1 MRVFELF
8 FNPPGK
14 KPSAREKALE
24 RGKLFD
30 SFCYQPENIYEK
42 RLGSLYILGELKN
55 PTPRNLRLLEKI
67 SQLIKDK
74 YYSNYLK
81 SSEGALKESLK
92 SLNNFLAQELKKDN
106 TEWMGGLSLAVFS
119 LAPLSGPWVNLNLAL
134 LGDIKILLLREGQVF
149 DIGKKLEGQEIEP
162 YPLKVFSNIVSGKI
176 HEADTIL
183 GFTKSIFEVFQA
195 RSIISKIS
203 NEKELDD
210 KKIKA
215 ILKPNREELTNVSG
229 ICLIVQ
235 AQSESQ
241 PRSIIS
247 FEKKLEGF
255 SLAGLLRCF
264 SRLKNLAGLLKRT
277 KKIPVKIPVSS
288 DKLSKIA
295 TFAFLKKINNKPLV
309 LFLILIC
316 LLSIGAFL
324 NQRENR
330 KEIQLVK
337 NTLHNIDSEVN
348 RAEELIQSKKEEQ
361 ADIILR
367 KALRDISF
375 VIEKN
380 TPLKKTALDLKKS
393 IEEKLKRLNKVENID
408 NPNVLVN
415 LSEKKLNFAPYRMV
429 FSSGNLYF
437 YNPLSDKIYRFE
449 IKENK
454 GTLIPA
460 KKNITLG
467 IAHHD
472 SVLFFVKPHTLLLTE
487 GNKIQEKTINLPDF
501 KQGDIFGSNV
511 YFLEPKS
518 GEIIKQ
524 SLLSKNKKGFWLA
537 SGTKKAVSARSISV
551 DGSIWVLTKENEI
564 DRYYRGRLK
573 QTLKPK
579 IFPELENLTKIW
591 TCSSLPYIYCLEPDK
606 KRLIVLDKKGKI
618 VKQYQ
623 SEKFNNLLDF
633 AVSEKEKTIYLLNGS
648 EVFNIPF
655 SLF

>member
-30 SFCYQPENIYEK
+30 SFCYQPESVYEK

-183 GFTKSIFEVFQA
+183 GFTKSIFEVFQT
-195 RSIISKIS
+195 RGIVSKIS

-288 DKLSKIA
+288 SKLPKV
-295 TFAFLKKINNKPLV
+295 TAFLKKINNKPLV

-367 KALRDISF
+367 KALRDVSF

-415 LSEKKLNFAPYRMV
+415 LSGQKLNFAPYRMV

-472 SVLFFVKPHTLLLTE
+472 SVLFFAKPRTLLSIE

-524 SLLSKNKKGFWLA
+524 SLLSKNKKSFWLA

-579 IFPELENLTKIW
+579 IFPELKNPTKIW

-648 EVFNIPF
+648 EVFSLPS

>member
-1 MRVFELF
+1 MRIFELY

-14 KPSAREKALE
+14 TPSAKEKTLE
-24 RGKLFD
+24 GGRLFD

-42 RLGSLYILGELKN
+42 RLGGLYLLGELKN
-55 PTPRNLRLLEKI
+55 PTPKNLRLLEKI

-92 SLNNFLAQELKKDN
+92 SLNDFLAQELKKDN
-106 TEWMGGLSLAVFS
+106 TEWMGGLNLAVFS

-134 LGDIKILLLREGQVF
+134 LGGIKILLLREGQVF
-149 DIGKKLEGQEIEP
+149 DIGKKLESQEIEP

-176 HEADTIL
+176 HEADTIA
-183 GFTKSIFEVFQA
+183 GFTKSLFEVFQA
-195 RSIISKIS
+195 RGIISKMAD
-203 NEKELDD
+203 EKELND
-210 KKIKA
+210 KKIKT
-215 ILKPNREELTNVSG
+215 ILKPNREELTNASG
-229 ICLIVQ
+229 VCLIVQ
-235 AQSESQ
+235 VQPETQ

-247 FEKKLEGF
+247 FEKKLERF
-255 SLAGLLRCF
+255 SLAGLLQRF
-264 SRLKNLAGLLKRT
+264 SRLKNLAGFLK
-277 KKIPVKIPVSS
+277 KAKNIPVSS
-288 DKLSKIA
+288 GKLSKA
-295 TFAFLKKINNKPLV
+295 AAFLKKINNKPIVLV
-309 LFLILIC
+309 LIFIC
-316 LLSIGAFL
+316 LLSAGAFL

-330 KEIQLVK
+330 KEVQLVK

-348 RAEELIQSKKEEQ
+348 RAEELIRSKKEEQ
-361 ADIILR
+361 ADIVLR
-367 KALRDISF
+367 KALSEISF

-380 TPLKKTALDLKKS
+380 TPLKKTALGLKNS
-393 IEEKLKRLNKVENID
+393 IEEKLKKLNKVENID

-415 LSEKKLNFAPYRMV
+415 LSGQKLNFAPYRMV
-429 FSSGNLYF
+429 FSSGNFYF

-454 GTLIPA
+454 GSLIPA

-467 IAHHD
+467 LAHHN
-472 SVLFFVKPHTLLLTE
+472 SVLFFAKPDTLLLIKDNET
-487 GNKIQEKTINLPDF
+487 QEKAIGLPDF
-501 KQGDIFGSNV
+501 RQGDIFGSNV
-511 YFLEPKS
+511 YFLDSKS

-524 SLLSKNKKGFWLA
+524 SLLLKNKKGLWLA
-537 SGTKKAVSARSISV
+537 SGTKKAVSAKSISV

-579 IFPELENLTKIW
+579 IFPDLKNPTKIW
-591 TCSSLPYIYCLEPDK
+591 TRSSLPYIYCLEPDK
-606 KRLIVLDKKGKI
+606 KRLIVLNKKGKI
-618 VKQYQ
+618 IKQYQ

-633 AVSEKEKTIYLLNGS
+633 AVSEKGETIYLLNGS
-648 EVFNIPF
+648 EVFSLPS

>member
-14 KPSAREKALE
+14 KPSAKEKALE

-42 RLGSLYILGELKN
+42 RLGGLYILGELKN
-55 PTPRNLRLLEKI
+55 LSPRNLRLLEKI

-92 SLNNFLAQELKKDN
+92 SLNDFLAQELKKDN

-176 HEADTIL
+176 HEADTIV
-183 GFTKSIFEVFQA
+183 GFTKSIFEVFQT
-195 RSIISKIS
+195 RGIISKIS
-203 NEKELDD
+203 NEKELND
-210 KKIKA
+210 KKIKT
-215 ILKPNREELTNVSG
+215 ILKPNRGELTNLSG

-235 AQSESQ
+235 VQPESQ

-247 FEKKLEGF
+247 FEKKLERF
-255 SLAGLLRCF
+255 SLTGLLQCL
-264 SRLKNLAGLLKRT
+264 SRLKNLAGPLKRT

-288 DKLSKIA
+288 DKLSKSA
-295 TFAFLKKINNKPLV
+295 AFLKKINNKPLGLV
-309 LFLILIC
+309 LILIC

-330 KEIQLVK
+330 KEVQLVK
-337 NTLHNIDSEVN
+337 NTLHSIDSEVN

-367 KALRDISF
+367 NALRNISF

-393 IEEKLKRLNKVENID
+393 IEEKLKILNKVENIE

-415 LSEKKLNFAPYRMV
+415 LSEQKLNFSPYRMV

-467 IAHHD
+467 LVHHD
-472 SVLFFVKPHTLLLTE
+472 SVLFFAKPHTLLSIE
-487 GNKIQEKTINLPDF
+487 DNKIQEKTINLPDF
-501 KQGDIFGSNV
+501 RQGDIFGSNV

-524 SLLSKNKKGFWLA
+524 SLLSKNKKSFWLA
-537 SGTKKAVSARSISV
+537 SGTKKAVSAKSISI

-564 DRYYRGRLK
+564 DRYYRGQLK

-579 IFPELENLTKIW
+579 IFPDLENPTKIW
-591 TCSSLPYIYCLEPDK
+591 TRSSLPYIYCLEPDK

-633 AVSEKEKTIYLLNGS
+633 AVSEKGKTIYLLNGS
-648 EVFNIPF
+648 EVFSLPS

>member
-14 KPSAREKALE
+14 KPSAKEKALE

-30 SFCYQPENIYEK
+30 SFCYQPESVYEK
-42 RLGSLYILGELKN
+42 RLGGLYILGELKN

-92 SLNNFLAQELKKDN
+92 SLNDFLAQELKKDN

-134 LGDIKILLLREGQVF
+134 LGDIKILLLREGRVF

-183 GFTKSIFEVFQA
+183 GLTKSIFEAFQT
-195 RSIISKIS
+195 RGIISKIS
-203 NEKELDD
+203 NEKELND
-210 KKIKA
+210 KKIKT
-215 ILKPNREELTNVSG
+215 ILKPSREELTNVSG
-229 ICLIVQ
+229 VCLIVQ
-235 AQSESQ
+235 VRSESQ

-264 SRLKNLAGLLKRT
+264 SRLKNLAGFLKRT

-288 DKLSKIA
+288 SKLPKA
-295 TFAFLKKINNKPLV
+295 TAFLKKNNNKPLV
-309 LFLILIC
+309 LVLVLIC

-337 NTLHNIDSEVN
+337 NALHTIDSEVN

-367 KALRDISF
+367 NALRDVSF

-393 IEEKLKRLNKVENID
+393 IEEKLKRLNKVENIE

-415 LSEKKLNFAPYRMV
+415 LSEQKLNFAPYRMV
-429 FSSGNLYF
+429 FSSNNLYF

-454 GTLIPA
+454 GALIPA

-467 IAHHD
+467 LAHNG
-472 SVLFFVKPHTLLLTE
+472 SVLFFAKPRTLLLTE

-501 KQGDIFGSNV
+501 RQGDIFGPNV

-524 SLLSKNKKGFWLA
+524 SLLSKNKKSFWLA

-551 DGSIWVLTKENEI
+551 DGSIWVLNKENEI

-573 QTLKPK
+573 QTLKSK
-579 IFPELENLTKIW
+579 IFPELKNPTKIW
-591 TCSSLPYIYCLEPDK
+591 TRSSLPYIYCLEPDK
-606 KRLIVLDKKGKI
+606 KRLIILDKKGKI

-633 AVSEKEKTIYLLNGS
+633 AVSEKGKTIYLLNGS
-648 EVFNIPF
+648 EVFSLPF